1 MVSGKE
7 NQTGRSDLNESSLAA
22 WMREHI
28 DGFTGPLSVER
39 FAGGQ
44 SNPTYKL
51 TTPARLYVLRRKPTG
66 VLLAG
71 AHAIEREVRVSRAL
85 ETTGFPV
92 AHVHALC
99 FDDGVIGTHFYVMDY
114 LEGRTYWDAELPDLL
129 PSERSAH
136 FSAMNRTLARLH
148 TVDPREIGLQDFGRP
163 GNYIER
169 QVARWSRQYLA
180 DSGAG
185 RDWHMDQLI
194 DWLPRHLPSE
204 NETALV
210 HGDFR
215 CDNLIF
221 HPTEPR
227 ILAVLD
233 WELATLG
240 DPRADFA
247 YHALMYR
254 LPAHIIAGLATVDLK
269 AMRIPSEEQYLAEY
283 CQLTD
288 RSGIPE
294 YNYFLAFSLFRLA
307 AIFHGIRGRVARG
320 TAASPQAMA
329 RAYYFPELASAA
341 WSVAKES

>member
-7 NQTGRSDLNESSLAA
+7 NQAGRGDLNESGLAA

-28 DGFTGPLSVER
+28 DGFAGNLSVER

-51 TTPARLYVLRRKPTG
+51 TTPGKHYVLRRKPAG
-66 VLLAG
+66 VLVAG
-71 AHAIEREVRVSRAL
+71 AHAIDREVRVNRAL

-99 FDDGVIGTHFYVMDY
+99 QDEAVIGTQFYIMDY
-114 LEGRTYWDAELPDLL
+114 VEGRTYWDAEFPDVAL
-129 PSERSAH
+129 EQRSAY

-148 TVDPREIGLQDFGRP
+148 TVDPGAIGLQDFGRP
-163 GNYIER
+163 GNYMER
-169 QVARWSRQYLA
+169 QIARWSRQYLA
-180 DSGAG
+180 DTETG

-194 DWLPRHLPSE
+194 DWLPRHIPPGT
-204 NETALV
+204 ETALV

-221 HPTEPR
+221 HLTEPR

-254 LPAHIIAGLATVDLK
+254 LPARIIAGLATVDLQGLG
-269 AMRIPSEEQYLAEY
+269 IPSEEQYLAEY
-283 CQLTD
+283 CRLTG

-294 YNYFLAFSLFRLA
+294 YNYFVAFSLFRLA
-307 AIFHGIRGRVARG
+307 AVFHGIRGRVARG

-329 RAYYFPELASAA
+329 RAQCFPELASAA
-341 WSVAKES
+341 WVVTQGA